1 MAWTWTGSS
10 RGTGSEEVYPR
21 TDSASQG
28 FYGVCA
34 RGLRRRLKQTGGP
47 RLLLTAAVYGEVE
60 PSRTYYQ
67 IPHIARWVDYANLM
81 AYDFHGQWDLAS
93 GARHHAALFP
103 EVHDS
108 VQGWLQEGFPAE
120 KLVLGTAAFARTFSL
135 ATRPRGTGVGQ
146 RAVSIGVPGN
156 FSDTEG
162 LLTYQEIC
170 HLLKSGQWQRVW
182 LEEQQAPVA
191 FGNVSGGRWVWAG
204 YDDQES
210 LMAKTNYIRQNELA
224 GVMLWS
230 MTDDDFN
237 NHCGDGAWPLMS
249 VLQQQ
254 LPDNRSPSKT
264 SHVTDTSSICLHH
277 NHHDNHDC
285 LAVTIPYDTTR
296 WTAPDRA
303 RADRTL
309 PTEHTHQ
316 TSEVVRPTTP
326 AAAAVAPEGEDGYR
340 QCRVSDTFGPALQ
353 CSSHHGKPG
362 FRRKVYLY
370 CFEGF
375 FAVECSCLSGFFY
388 NRCIRSCDT
397 DNNFL
402 ACPFS
407 Y

>member
-1 MAWTWTGSS
+1 
-10 RGTGSEEVYPR
+10 
-21 TDSASQG
+21 
-28 FYGVCA
+28 
-34 RGLRRRLKQTGGP
+34 
-47 RLLLTAAVYGEVE
+47 
-60 PSRTYYQ
+60 
-67 IPHIARWVDYANLM
+67 
-81 AYDFHGQWDLAS
+81 
-93 GARHHAALFP
+93 
-103 EVHDS
+103 
-108 VQGWLQEGFPAE
+108 
-120 KLVLGTAAFARTFSL
+120 
-135 ATRPRGTGVGQ
+135 
-146 RAVSIGVPGN
+146 
-156 FSDTEG
+156 
-162 LLTYQEIC
+162 
-170 HLLKSGQWQRVW
+170 
-182 LEEQQAPVA
+182 
-191 FGNVSGGRWVWAG
+191 
-204 YDDQES
+204 
-210 LMAKTNYIRQNELA
+210 
-224 GVMLWS
+224 

-254 LPDNRSPSKT
+254 LPDNRRGIIHARCRHKQLGDTDVELQSVVKVAVAKT